1 MVRKLGRRSELA
13 VNFLVSLI
21 VGYWIWGRE
30 EGDEH
35 LRKSIL
41 SNFVGTIGML
51 IGYKLADRTSG

>member
-13 VNFLVSLI
+13 VNFLASFI

-35 LRKSIL
+35 LRKSVL
-41 SNFVGTIGML
+41 STFVGTIGML
-51 IGYKLADRTSG
+51 IGYKLADRTRG